1 MIHIILSIKFDG
13 VLNLCVIC
21 LIDLVEILGGVN

>member
-13 VLNLCVIC
+13 VLSLGVIC
-21 LIDLVEILGGVN
+21 MIDLVEVLGG